1 MAFGAEIGAAKLAFG
16 TEIRESHFNLSERSG
31 ISFILTSIMIK
42 LFKVSRPQ
50 FLIVGLT
57 LFLLGA
63 LWAVLLGAVFSP
75 LRFLFGYLV
84 ILPAQLSV
92 HFSNDY
98 FDMES
103 DRPGG
108 TTLISGGGGVLLEHP
123 ELREPAKW
131 IAVALI
137 FLSVGMGIAFIWIYS
152 YPFWMIAFVILG
164 NLAGWCYSA
173 PPFRLAH
180 RGLGELCYAFIAGFL
195 IPSMGYLVMRE
206 ALDLDG
212 IFFLVP
218 LTLYGL
224 VSILSVEIPDM
235 EDDRRSNKR
244 TWVARM
250 TRNFGFT
257 SIGWLLLAA
266 TAYFFIFPIFYE
278 RQIPLDLHVLGLL
291 SLLPL
296 GAGILGMVKRPMD
309 REPATRIATWIV
321 ITLAVFSVLVDSYLF
336 YLAVI

>member
-1 MAFGAEIGAAKLAFG
+1 
-16 TEIRESHFNLSERSG
+16 
-31 ISFILTSIMIK
+31 MIK
-42 LFKVSRPQ
+42 LLKVARPQ

-57 LFLLGA
+57 LFVLGA
-63 LWAVLLGAVFSP
+63 LWAVLLGASFSP
-75 LRFLFGYLV
+75 FRLLFGYLV

-98 FDMES
+98 FDLAS

-108 TTLISGGGGVLLEHP
+108 ATLISGGGDVLLEHS

-131 IAVALI
+131 ISVVLI
-137 FLSVGMGIAFIWIYS
+137 VLSMGMGIVFMWTYS
-152 YPFWMIAFVILG
+152 YPFWMIGFVLLG

-173 PPFRLAH
+173 PPFRLSR
-180 RGLGELCYAFIAGFL
+180 RGFGELCYAFIAGFL
-195 IPSMGYLVMRE
+195 VPSMGYLVMKG

-235 EDDRRSNKR
+235 EDDRQSNKK

-250 TRNFGFT
+250 GRSFAFT
-257 SIGWLLLAA
+257 SVGWLLLAA
-266 TAYFFIFPIFYE
+266 TMYFFIFPAFYK
-278 RQIPLDLHVLGLL
+278 RQIPLDFRVLGLL

-321 ITLAVFSVLVDSYLF
+321 ITLAAFSVLVDGYLF